1 MGYHDFAPLHYDLE
15 FEPDLE
21 RSVFAGRASIRAKC
35 TGSPA
40 RTIEMD
46 CAEMDVRSCRVRVVR
61 QKGARGRL
69 HAGEPI
75 EIPRSSLSINE
86 KKERLVIRLPRSV
99 VLDGGVGRRGGGQ
112 RAGSLRN
119 NTRDGCRQVM
129 IDLEFDGVLNDRLL
143 GFYRSRYGSGD
154 GDKKTSY
161 MATTQFEASDARR
174 AFPCWDV
181 PSAKATFEISIT
193 VPGSRYSAVSNMPV
207 SQVRRDP
214 LSARRTF
221 RFAATPAMS
230 TYLVYLGVGEF
241 AYVQDPGDSGRGKK
255 KKKGKGQKTE
265 KEGGTIIRV
274 ITTKHVDRRLARFA
288 LKCARTLLELYESYF
303 GIAYPLPKLDL
314 IAVPDFAAGAMEN
327 WGAITFREN
336 LLLYDP
342 KKSSTRTK
350 QLVAEVISHELAH
363 QWFGNLVTM
372 RWWNDLWLNE
382 SFATFMAT
390 KLLDRMY
397 PEWDMWGQFLT
408 DTMRTG
414 MDLDSMRSTHP
425 IDVEVASP
433 SQIREIF
440 DPISY
445 DKGGCVLRMLEQY
458 VGENSFKKG
467 LRLYLRKFK
476 YGNAEGADLW
486 RCIEAESGKPVSKM
500 VTSWLTIPGF
510 PVVHLSLK
518 GNGLKLHARQERYV
532 SYSGRKRSLSLS
544 SSGSALMPPSR
555 SSSGSPGAS
564 WPIPFSLRH
573 APDGRPAPTVLF
585 SRRSIRVDLDAAG
598 AKPGAR
604 RAAAK
609 ADAGKPPRKRRGTTR
624 AIIANPGRT
633 GFYRVRYDGA
643 MMLDMLMLADSGRLG
658 ASDLW
663 ALQNDLFGM
672 CVSGL
677 ASIRDYLELLDAYRN
692 VDAPVVLADVGLNL
706 SRLFR
711 MSFDSPLPAGEIGRH
726 ATEFYRRVHDMVG
739 WRVRGGEPHTVSLLR
754 GPVIT
759 SLGLLGDR
767 DVVERC
773 MDMYDALS
781 ASGGARAQGAIH
793 PDLVDPVCTVAA
805 WNSSRRGRRRGS
817 GRGNAPAKRRETP
830 AKMHGRLAALYR
842 AADTTE
848 QKMRFLGAMCGF
860 RDPVLLER
868 TLKFALSGEVRSQNF
883 FAPVLRISANPYG
896 SRMLWAWIRKNW
908 PLVSEK
914 VGHGNPLLG
923 RVISSLANVCGRED
937 IPDVRMFFSKNP
949 VPGTERTVAQTIERI
964 RISDAMR
971 ERMKREFA
979 GPGAGTRGF

>member
-1 MGYHDFAPLHYDLE
+1 MGYCDFEPLHYDLE

-21 RSVFAGRASIRAKC
+21 RSVFSGKASIRARC

-46 CAEMDVRSCRVRVVR
+46 CAEMTVHSCRVRVVR

-69 HAGEPI
+69 HTGEPV

-86 KKERLVIRLPRSV
+86 KKERLVIRLPRNV
-99 VLDGGVGRRGGGQ
+99 ALGGDAGGREGGRR
-112 RAGSLRN
+112 RAGSLRSN
-119 NTRDGCRQVM
+119 ARDRCRQV
-129 IDLEFDGVLNDRLL
+129 IIELGFDGVLNDRLL
-143 GFYRSRYGSGD
+143 GFYRSRYGGD
-154 GDKKTSY
+154 DNNNNNGGGKKTSY

-181 PSAKATFEISIT
+181 PSAKATFGIRIT
-193 VPGSRYSAVSNMPV
+193 VPDSRYSAVSNMPV

-221 RFAATPAMS
+221 HFATTPIMS

-241 AYVQDPGDSGRGKK
+241 AYVEDPGDSGRGKK
-255 KKKGKGQKTE
+255 RRKGEKGE
-265 KEGGTIIRV
+265 GTIIRV

-288 LKCARTLLELYESYF
+288 LKCARTLLGLYESYF

-372 RWWNDLWLNE
+372 KWWNDLWLNE

-458 VGENSFKKG
+458 VGGNSFKKG

-486 RCIEAESGKPVSKM
+486 RCIEAESGKPVSRM
-500 VTSWLTIPGF
+500 VRSWLTIPGF

-518 GNGLKLHARQERYV
+518 GNGSKLHARQERYV
-532 SYSGRKRSLSLS
+532 SYSGRKRPLSLS
-544 SSGSALMPPSR
+544 SSSSDSALAPPSR
-555 SSSGSPGAS
+555 GSAGAPDAS
-564 WPIPFSLRH
+564 WPIPLSLRH
-573 APDGRPAPTVLF
+573 VPGGSSASTVLF
-585 SRRSIRVDLDAAG
+585 SRKTIRVDLDAAG
-598 AKPGAR
+598 AKPGAG
-604 RAAAK
+604 RAATNAST
-609 ADAGKPPRKRRGTTR
+609 GKTRGTTR

-643 MMLDMLMLADSGRLG
+643 MMLDMFMLADSGRLG
-658 ASDLW
+658 DSDLW
-663 ALQNDLFGM
+663 ALQNDLFAM

-677 ASIRDYLELLDAYRN
+677 ASMRDYLELLDAYRN

-711 MSFDSPLPAGEIGRH
+711 MSFDSPLPAGEIGWH
-726 ATEFYRRVHDMVG
+726 ATEFYRRVHDLVG
-739 WRVRGGEPHTVSLLR
+739 WRFRGGEPHTVSLLR

-767 DVVERC
+767 GVVERC

-781 ASGGARAQGAIH
+781 ASGGAPTRGTIH

-805 WNSSRRGRRRGS
+805 WNSSRRGSSRRGS
-817 GRGNAPAKRRETP
+817 SSSTPASRRETP
-830 AKMHGRLAALYR
+830 AKMHGRLVALYR

-860 RDPVLLER
+860 GDPALLER

-883 FAPVLRISANPYG
+883 FAPVLRISENPYG
-896 SRMLWAWIRKNW
+896 SRMLWTWIQKNW

-923 RVISSLANVCGRED
+923 RVISSLANVCGRGD
-937 IPDVRMFFSKNP
+937 IPDVRRFFSKNS
-949 VPGTERTVAQTIERI
+949 VPGTERTVMQTIERI
-964 RISDAMR
+964 RIADAMR

-979 GPGAGTRGF
+979 GTGAGTRGF

>member
-1 MGYHDFAPLHYDLE
+1 MGYCDFEPLHYDLE

-21 RSVFAGRASIRAKC
+21 NSVFSGRASIRAKC
-35 TGSPA
+35 TGGPA
-40 RTIEMD
+40 RAIEMD
-46 CAEMDVRSCRVRVVR
+46 CAEIDVRSCRVRVVR

-69 HAGEPI
+69 HTGEPI
-75 EIPRSSLSINE
+75 EIPRSSLSTNE

-99 VLDGGVGRRGGGQ
+99 VLDGGSVGGRGGQ
-112 RAGSLRN
+112 RADCS
-119 NTRDGCRQVM
+119 QVI

-143 GFYRSRYGSGD
+143 GFYRSRSSGSSAG
-154 GDKKTSY
+154 GGSDKKTSY

-181 PSAKATFEISIT
+181 PSAKATFGIRIT
-193 VPGSRYSAVSNMPV
+193 VPGPRYSAVSNMPV

-221 RFAATPAMS
+221 CFATTPAMS

-241 AYVQDPGDSGRGKK
+241 AYVQDSGGSGRGRR
-255 KKKGKGQKTE
+255 KKGK
-265 KEGGTIIRV
+265 EGDTLIRV
-274 ITTKHVDRRLARFA
+274 ITAKHVDRRLARFA
-288 LKCARTLLELYESYF
+288 LKCARTLLGLYESYF

-408 DTMRTG
+408 DAMRTG

-445 DKGGCVLRMLEQY
+445 DTGGCVLRMLAQY
-458 VGENSFKKG
+458 GGGDSFRKG

-486 RCIEAESGKPVSKM
+486 RCIEAESGKPVSRM
-500 VTSWLTIPGF
+500 VRSWLTTPGF

-518 GNGLKLHARQERYV
+518 GNGSKLHARQERYV
-532 SYSGRKRSLSLS
+532 SYSGRKRPLSLS
-544 SSGSALMPPSR
+544 SSGPAPAPPPSG
-555 SSSGSPGAS
+555 SSGAPDA
-564 WPIPFSLRH
+564 WPIPLSLRH
-573 APDGRPAPTVLF
+573 VPGGRPASTVLF
-585 SRRSIRVDLDAAG
+585 SRRSIRVDLDAVG

-609 ADAGKPPRKRRGTTR
+609 AAAGRPHRKGRGATS

-643 MMLDMLMLADSGRLG
+643 MMLDMLMLADSGRLEPP
-658 ASDLW
+658 DLW
-663 ALQNDLFGM
+663 ALQNDLFAM

-711 MSFDSPLPAGEIGRH
+711 MSFDSPLPAGEIRWH
-726 ATEFYRRVHDMVG
+726 ATEFYRRVHGMVG
-739 WRVRGGEPHTVSLLR
+739 WKVRGGEPHTVSLLR

-781 ASGGARAQGAIH
+781 AYGGAHARGSIH
-793 PDLVDPVCTVAA
+793 PDLVDPVCTVVA
-805 WNSSRRGRRRGS
+805 WNSGRRGGS
-817 GRGNAPAKRRETP
+817 GGSGSGNAPAKRRETP
-830 AKMHGRLAALYR
+830 AKVHRRLAALHK

-868 TLKFALSGEVRSQNF
+868 TLKLALSCEVRSQNF
-883 FAPVLRISANPYG
+883 FAPVLRVSENPHG
-896 SRMLWAWIRKNW
+896 SHMLWAWIRKNW
-908 PLVSEK
+908 PLVSKK

-923 RVISSLANVCGRED
+923 RVISSLANVCERGD
-937 IPDVRMFFSKNP
+937 IPDVRRFFAKNP
-949 VPGTERTVAQTIERI
+949 VPGTERTVAQAIERI
-964 RISDAMR
+964 RIADAMR

-979 GPGAGTRGF
+979 GPGAGTRAL

>member
-1 MGYHDFAPLHYDLE
+1 MGYYDFEPLHYDLE
-15 FEPDLE
+15 FEPDLG
-21 RSVFAGRASIRAKC
+21 RSVFSGRASIRAQC

-46 CAEMDVRSCRVRVVR
+46 CAEMGVRSCRVRVVR

-69 HAGEPI
+69 HAGKPI

-99 VLDGGVGRRGGGQ
+99 VLGGSGGAGGRGGGQ

-119 NTRDGCRQVM
+119 NTRDGCSQVI

-143 GFYRSRYGSGD
+143 GFYRSRYGSSSSSSD

-193 VPGSRYSAVSNMPV
+193 VPDSRYSAVSNMPV

-214 LSARRTF
+214 QSARRTF
-221 RFAATPAMS
+221 CFAATPVMS

-241 AYVQDPGDSGRGKK
+241 AYVQDPGGSGSGRKAD
-255 KKKGKGQKTE
+255 KKGKE
-265 KEGGTIIRV
+265 EDTIIRV

-288 LKCARTLLELYESYF
+288 LKCARTLLGLYESYF

-445 DKGGCVLRMLEQY
+445 DKGGCVLRMLERY

-486 RCIEAESGKPVSKM
+486 RCIEAESGKPVSRM
-500 VTSWLTIPGF
+500 VGSWLTIPGF

-518 GNGLKLHARQERYV
+518 GSGSKLHARQERYV

-544 SSGSALMPPSR
+544 SSSSELMPPSR
-555 SSSGSPGAS
+555 GSSGAPDA

-573 APDGRPAPTVLF
+573 VPDGRPASTMLF

-598 AKPGAR
+598 AKLGAR

-609 ADAGKPPRKRRGTTR
+609 AAAGKPPRKRRGTTR

-663 ALQNDLFGM
+663 ALQNDLFAM

-692 VDAPVVLADVGLNL
+692 VDTPVVLADVGFNL

-711 MSFDSPLPAGEIGRH
+711 MSFDSPLPAGEIGWH
-726 ATEFYRRVHDMVG
+726 ATEFYRRVHDVVG
-739 WRVRGGEPHTVSLLR
+739 WKIRGGEPHTVSLLR

-759 SLGLLGDR
+759 SLGFLGDR
-767 DVVERC
+767 GVVERC

-781 ASGGARAQGAIH
+781 ASGGAHTQDAIH

-805 WNSSRRGRRRGS
+805 WNSSRRGGSSGGNSSSSSSLPRGGVKHLRGCTAGLQRCTEQPTPPSRRCAFLGPCAGS
-817 GRGNAPAKRRETP
+817 GTPYCSSAP
-830 AKMHGRLAALYR
+830 
-842 AADTTE
+842 
-848 QKMRFLGAMCGF
+848 
-860 RDPVLLER
+860 
-868 TLKFALSGEVRSQNF
+868 
-883 FAPVLRISANPYG
+883 
-896 SRMLWAWIRKNW
+896 
-908 PLVSEK
+908 
-914 VGHGNPLLG
+914 
-923 RVISSLANVCGRED
+923 
-937 IPDVRMFFSKNP
+937 
-949 VPGTERTVAQTIERI
+949 
-964 RISDAMR
+964 
-971 ERMKREFA
+971 
-979 GPGAGTRGF
+979 

>member
-1 MGYHDFAPLHYDLE
+1 MGYYDFEPLHYDLE
-15 FEPDLE
+15 FEPNLE
-21 RSVFAGRASIRAKC
+21 KSVFSGRASIRARC
-35 TGSPA
+35 TGGPA

-46 CAEMDVRSCRVRVVR
+46 CAEIDVRSCRVRVVR

-69 HAGEPI
+69 HTGEPI
-75 EIPRSSLSINE
+75 EIPRSSLSTNE

-99 VLDGGVGRRGGGQ
+99 VLGGGSVGGRGRQ
-112 RAGSLRN
+112 RAGCS
-119 NTRDGCRQVM
+119 QVI

-143 GFYRSRYGSGD
+143 GFYRSRSSSSSSSAGS
-154 GDKKTSY
+154 DKKTSY

-181 PSAKATFEISIT
+181 PSAKATFGIRIT
-193 VPGSRYSAVSNMPV
+193 VPGPRYSAVSNMPV

-221 RFAATPAMS
+221 CFAATPTMS

-241 AYVQDPGDSGRGKK
+241 AYVQDSGGSERRR
-255 KKKGKGQKTE
+255 KKGNGE
-265 KEGGTIIRV
+265 DTIIRV
-274 ITTKHVDRRLARFA
+274 ITAKHVNRRLARFA
-288 LKCARTLLELYESYF
+288 LKCARTLLGLYESYF

-408 DTMRTG
+408 DAMRTG

-458 VGENSFKKG
+458 VGGGSFRKG

-486 RCIEAESGKPVSKM
+486 RCIEAESGKPVSRM
-500 VTSWLTIPGF
+500 VRSWLTTPGF

-518 GNGLKLHARQERYV
+518 GNGSKLHARQERYV
-532 SYSGRKRSLSLS
+532 SYSNRKRPLSLS
-544 SSGSALMPPSR
+544 SSVPAPMPPSR
-555 SSSGSPGAS
+555 GSSRAPDA
-564 WPIPFSLRH
+564 WPIPLSFRH
-573 APDGRPAPTVLF
+573 APDGRPASTVLF
-585 SRRSIRVDLDAAG
+585 SRRSIRVNLDATG

-604 RAAAK
+604 RAASEA
-609 ADAGKPPRKRRGTTR
+609 AAGKSPRKDRGASR

-658 ASDLW
+658 APDLW
-663 ALQNDLFGM
+663 ALQNDLFAM

-677 ASIRDYLELLDAYRN
+677 ASIRDYLELLDAYRG
-692 VDAPVVLADVGLNL
+692 VDDPVVLADVGLNL

-711 MSFDSPLPAGEIGRH
+711 MSFGSPLPAGEIRWH
-726 ATEFYRRVHDMVG
+726 ATEFYRRVHGMVG
-739 WRVRGGEPHTVSLLR
+739 WKVRGGEPHTVSLLR

-767 DVVERC
+767 GVVERC
-773 MDMYDALS
+773 TDMYDALS
-781 ASGGARAQGAIH
+781 ASGGARTRGAIH

-805 WNSSRRGRRRGS
+805 WNSSRRGGS
-817 GRGNAPAKRRETP
+817 GSGGGNAPVKRRETP
-830 AKMHGRLAALYR
+830 AKMHRRLAALYK

-883 FAPVLRISANPYG
+883 FAPILRISENPYG
-896 SRMLWAWIRKNW
+896 SHMLWAWIRKNW

-923 RVISSLANVCGRED
+923 RVISSLANVCERGD
-937 IPDVRMFFSKNP
+937 IPDVRRFFSKNP
-949 VPGTERTVAQTIERI
+949 VPGTERTVAQAIERI
-964 RISDAMR
+964 RIADAMR

-979 GPGAGTRGF
+979 GPSAGTRGL